1 MAITANINTIWTEK
15 EQAGDF
21 FTARAALEHA
31 TNTISEELAKFKAIK
46 DSGSFNTIPQDL
58 KDAMLA
64 WEAIYDDAK
73 AAFLA
78 NADVQVIHNWR
89 P

>member
-1 MAITANINTIWTEK
+1 MAIIDNINSIWTEK

-21 FTARAALEHA
+21 FTARAVLENA
-31 TNTISEELAKFKAIK
+31 TNVVSEELARFKTIK
-46 DSGSFNTIPQDL
+46 ESGSFNTIPQDL

-64 WEAIYDDAK
+64 WEAIYDAAK
-73 AAFLA
+73 VAFA
-78 NADVQVIHNWR
+78 TNADVVAVYEWR

>member
-1 MAITANINTIWTEK
+1 MAIEDNINTIWTEK

-21 FTARAALEHA
+21 FTARAALENA
-31 TNTISEELAKFKAIK
+31 TNVVAEELQRFKDIK
-46 DSGSFNTIPQDL
+46 TSGSFNTIPQDL
-58 KDAMLA
+58 KVAMLA

-78 NADVQVIHNWR
+78 NADVVAVYTWR

>member
-1 MAITANINTIWTEK
+1 MAITDNINTIWTEK

-21 FTARAALEHA
+21 FTARATLENA
-31 TNTISEELAKFKAIK
+31 TNVIVEELARFKEIK

-64 WEAIYDDAK
+64 WEAIFDTAK
-73 AAFLA
+73 ASIMA
-78 NADVQVIHNWR
+78 NADVVSIHTWR